1 MRIELANV
9 QPIFFT
15 IIDNNKLGGFLVYFT
30 IALDTYTAGLAMYV
44 LLITVFSYFEE
55 EISWDTKGFEHSDQA
70 RIHSFDYYNISKRI
84 SDNSRVIDFISKFWL
99 LNPVLGQ
106 GNFLKMK
113 TIAVSQRKIV
123 LQMQTNIQNVA
134 TSLCHIFVK

>member
-55 EISWDTKGFEHSDQA
+55 EIS
-70 RIHSFDYYNISKRI
+70 
-84 SDNSRVIDFISKFWL
+84 
-99 LNPVLGQ
+99 
-106 GNFLKMK
+106 
-113 TIAVSQRKIV
+113 
-123 LQMQTNIQNVA
+123 
-134 TSLCHIFVK
+134 